1 MFRLDTSHSYY
12 WGNSPGTKTAPEL
25 GVFESNHP
33 SPARC
38 VHCSY
43 SCVCF
48 LLLVS
53 ACTHTPQAT
62 QQTQTPPT
70 HSKASFILEQT
81 TVQPGSRVNLG
92 IKFVTDSGWH
102 IYWRN
107 PGDSGEPPR
116 IQWRLPAGVTAETLQ
131 WPVPTRLKNPAGTDY
146 GYEGTVILLTA
157 LQIPSTAQP
166 GTTIEVSG
174 DLRWLVCHDICI
186 PQRSDLRVPIRI
198 ANATSVDGTAHL
210 LLQSAAE
217 RVPKPLPSRFH
228 PTVTSSPESL
238 RLTLAS
244 SEPIRQA
251 EFFPSEAEQIDNGA
265 PQVLAS
271 KGGVFRLTLKKS
283 ENLQRDP
290 QRLKGVI
297 VINGRDAYELD
308 APVQTPRHGK
318 GDSHR

>member
-1 MFRLDTSHSYY
+1 MRPVLPT
-12 WGNSPGTKTAPEL
+12 
-25 GVFESNHP
+25 
-33 SPARC
+33 
-38 VHCSY
+38 
-43 SCVCF
+43 CVCF
-48 LLLVS
+48 IVFAAACS
-53 ACTHTPQAT
+53 APQSA
-62 QQTQTPPT
+62 QQTPPT
-70 HSKASFILEQT
+70 HSKASFVLEQT
-81 TVQPGSRVNLG
+81 TVQPGSYGNLG
-92 IKFVTDSGWH
+92 IQFVTDPGWH
-102 IYWRN
+102 IYWQN

-116 IQWRLPAGVTAETLQ
+116 IQWRLPAGITAGTLQ
-131 WPVPTRLKNPAGTDY
+131 WPAPSRLKTTAGTDY
-146 GYEGTVILLTA
+146 GYEGTTILLSR

-186 PQRSDLRVPIRI
+186 PQRTDLRVPIRI
-198 ANATSVDGTAHL
+198 ANATSVEGAAHL

-217 RVPKPLPSRFH
+217 RVPKPLPAYFH

-251 EFFPSEAEQIDNGA
+251 EFFPSESEQVENA
-265 PQVLAS
+265 AAQAFTTHA
-271 KGGVFRLTLKKS
+271 GVFRLTLKKS
-283 ENLQRDP
+283 ENLQHDP